1 MPQIRLLLMF
11 ALGMFMA
18 VSIPVAAQAQD
29 DDSDTDDEA
38 GSEVDQPTTEEDE
51 RSSSSDSRRSARSE
65 DDERDA
71 EDILTEDDRRRRR
84 IIKVVQK
91 KHFLKMNRLEV
102 TPQFALMPSDFF
114 LRRYIF
120 GANIAFHISEIFS
133 AEVLGGYSP
142 NLGEA
147 DRKALFDFLLARA
160 SVQADISRILAIFQ
174 LNMGMSPIYGK
185 VELGNNR
192 IVNYDIY
199 MLFGGGVVYTSDD
212 DEVADICLE
221 ERADEEDAK
230 YCKQW
235 HPASNFGVGF
245 RIAFNEWL
253 GVRLEGRW
261 TFHVEEVILDEL
273 ALELKNN
280 FSLHIGASFFLPPE
294 IQKDFE

>member
-147 DRKALFDFLLARA
+147 DRAGRHFPHLG
-160 SVQADISRILAIFQ
+160 DISAQHGNVTDLWKGRVGEQPYRQ
-174 LNMGMSPIYGK
+174 LRH
-185 VELGNNR
+185 LH
-192 IVNYDIY
+192 
-199 MLFGGGVVYTSDD
+199 VV
-212 DEVADICLE
+212 
-221 ERADEEDAK
+221 
-230 YCKQW
+230 
-235 HPASNFGVGF
+235 
-245 RIAFNEWL
+245 
-253 GVRLEGRW
+253 RW
-261 TFHVEEVILDEL
+261 WRSI
-273 ALELKNN
+273 
-280 FSLHIGASFFLPPE
+280 HIR
-294 IQKDFE
+294 